1 MGFEFGRTFIVTL
14 EDEAPEERVRPV
26 RLAAYLPLTIAI
38 LGVAAILV
46 GGVAAGPTTQ
56 TAKKQA
62 LDMIQTGSIHPA
74 NK

>member
-14 EDEAPEERVRPV
+14 EDENREERVRPV
-26 RLAAYLPLTIAI
+26 RIAAYLPMTIAI

-46 GGVAAGPTTQ
+46 GGVTAAPTMQ

-62 LDMIQTGSIHPA
+62 LDTIQTGSIHPA